1 MNLLDRIAY
10 DTGGYTVQEI
20 LSSFCKKILEIVDL
34 VNKNEEVCDES
45 RTIIENIR
53 NEVVPD
59 LVEDIMKEL
68 QDSGYFDSL
77 VNVTLIDQLRIELT
91 DLLNQTIT
99 EHTTRLDNFGSQ
111 LEQITYNACT
121 LGLKC
126 DGSDETEKL
135 QEIINNYNKVLIPRD
150 VRFSTLE
157 LTKNYQEIKFD
168 GKITIVDGGYGLKYG
183 GSKNVTN
190 TKVLAKNIIGESGA
204 KCGVVFATSNFCEL
218 NAERIEGF
226 DKGLYFDKDGNG
238 TENRIKVS
246 VIQLCNRDISIEN
259 SNTLTSKHEGNLFN
273 VSCFSANTGVYIE
286 KGCKYQHFQ
295 GVIDCAMT
303 DNSMDIVDKSGANI
317 FHLYYVRGHKVQLSN
332 SLLYIFSNETGNQI
346 NLGKMAF
353 GSNFISNYDEETML
367 SFKGYRFMN
376 EEGKYK
382 FKHIGLDGSQNNT
395 SYEICEGGYFAI
407 VKRLQGR
414 YGGNFVNFKINEII
428 PLPQE
433 GMFIDVIDI
442 DSDDRRTY
450 RFFRGQWVY
459 FSYNSYLCNNVDIN
473 NGENAVITHNL
484 NVDYTNLEVKL
495 LVNDNGKFY
504 PLESKLKYSTPNN
517 NQIVIYNDHTTPLR
531 ILYIIK
537 RIL

>member
-1 MNLLDRIAY
+1 MSRWNRNRFSVFTSDEKDA
-10 DTGGYTVQEI
+10 
-20 LSSFCKKILEIVDL
+20 LSLMEELGKQTNDNTAALE
-34 VNKNEEVCDES
+34 NK
-45 RTIIENIR
+45 
-53 NEVVPD
+53 
-59 LVEDIMKEL
+59 
-68 QDSGYFDSL
+68 
-77 VNVTLIDQLRIELT
+77 T
-91 DLLNQTIT
+91 DLQGNHL
-99 EHTTRLDNFGSQ
+99 GSWQ
-111 LEQITYNACT
+111 GLSRPT
-121 LGLKC
+121 LSEEGMRATVEKHIKEINDIYINGCSAGLKC
-126 DGSDETEKL
+126 DGTDETQKL
-135 QEIINNYNKVLIPRD
+135 QEIINSYNKILIPKD
-150 VRFSTLE
+150 IKFSTIE

-168 GKITIVDGGYGLKYG
+168 GKITIVAGGYGIKYG
-183 GSKNVTN
+183 GSVNVTN
-190 TKVLAKNIIGESGA
+190 TKVLAKNIIGELGA
-204 KCGVVFATSNFCEL
+204 YCGVNFSKSNFCEL

-226 DKGLYFDKDGNG
+226 NKGLYFDKDGNG
-238 TENRIKVS
+238 TENRVKVG

-353 GSNFISNYDEETML
+353 GSNFVSNYDEETML

-407 VKRLQGR
+407 VKRLQGS

-428 PLPQE
+428 PSPQE

-442 DSDDRRTY
+442 DSEDRRTY
-450 RFFRGQWVY
+450 RFFRGQWVH
-459 FSYNSYLCNNVDIN
+459 FSYNRYLCSKVDVVNGQNV
-473 NGENAVITHNL
+473 VITHNF
-484 NVDYTNLEVKL
+484 NADYDSLEVNL
-495 LVNDNGKFY
+495 LVDDNGKY
-504 PLESKLKYSTPNN
+504 YSLGSLLKYSIPNK
-517 NQIVIYNDHTTPLR
+517 NQIVIFNEHSTPIR
-531 ILYIIK
+531 VLYSIK
-537 RIL
+537 KS

>member
-20 LSSFCKKILEIVDL
+20 LSSFCKKILEIIDL
-34 VNKNEEVCDES
+34 VNKNEEVCDEAH
-45 RTIIENIR
+45 TIIENIR

-59 LVEDIMKEL
+59 LVNDIMKEM
-68 QDSGYFDSL
+68 QDNGYFDNL
-77 VNVTLIDQLRIELT
+77 VNVTLIEQLRTELT
-91 DLLNQTIT
+91 TLLNQTIT
-99 EHTTRLDNFGSQ
+99 DFTTELDTFDTQ
-111 LEQITYNACT
+111 LKQVTYNACT

-150 VRFSTLE
+150 VRFSTIE
-157 LTKNYQEIKFD
+157 IKRDYQEIKFD
-168 GKITIVDGGYGLKYG
+168 GKITIVAGGYGLKYG
-183 GSKNVTN
+183 GSKNVIN
-190 TKVLAKNIIGESGA
+190 TKVNAKNIIGELGA
-204 KCGVVFATSNFCEL
+204 KCGVVFSSSNFCEL
-218 NAERIEGF
+218 IAERIEGF
-226 DKGLYFDKDGNG
+226 DKGLYFDKEGNG
-238 TENRIKVS
+238 TENRIKVG
-246 VIQLCNRDISIEN
+246 VIQLCNTDISIEN
-259 SNTLTSKHEGNLFN
+259 SNTLTTKHEGNLFN

-295 GVIDCAMT
+295 GVIDCAMY

-317 FHLYYVRGHKVQLSN
+317 FHLYYVRGNKVQLSN

-346 NLGKMAF
+346 NFGKMSF
-353 GSNFISNYDEETML
+353 GSNFVSNYDEETML

-395 SYEICEGGYFAI
+395 SHEICEGGYFAI
-407 VKRLQGR
+407 VKRLQGS

-428 PLPQE
+428 PSPQE

-442 DSDDRRTY
+442 DSEDRRTY

-459 FSYNSYLCNNVDIN
+459 FSYNSYLCNNVDIP

-484 NVDYTNLEVKL
+484 NADYTNLDVKL

-517 NQIVIYNDHTTPLR
+517 NQIIIFNEHTTPLR
-531 ILYIIK
+531 ILYTIK